1 MTPTKQEAWAE
12 KEGLQLSHEA
22 HCRYCDR
29 WQSTPHPAAK
39 CLSDVEGMAEEIT
52 AALLSAH
59 TKGGEERERALGW
72 TGATCAVCGFRYQER
87 HGHIIPCP
95 VCELTQAREA
105 ISHRNERI
113 EQMGQEV
120 ASGITKMG
128 DLRAELANL
137 NVLLPC
143 GHRKVDMDDSY
154 GECVFCT
161 YKRGYEEYETELR
174 QAHADLERAEAKTV
188 QALTFGVE
196 WALKSAT
203 SRHHL
208 PMSWDAGFPESKAGA
223 LLAWIEKE
231 QALVAGKGEG

>member
-87 HGHIIPCP
+87 HGYIIPCP
-95 VCELTQAREA
+95 VC
-105 ISHRNERI
+105 
-113 EQMGQEV
+113 
-120 ASGITKMG
+120 
-128 DLRAELANL
+128 ELANL

-143 GHRKVDMDDSY
+143 GHRKVDNDDSY
-154 GECVFCT
+154 GECVFCSF
-161 YKRGYEEYETELR
+161 KNGYHEF
-174 QAHADLERAEAKTV
+174 ERE
-188 QALTFGVE
+188 
-196 WALKSAT
+196 
-203 SRHHL
+203 
-208 PMSWDAGFPESKAGA
+208 
-223 LLAWIEKE
+223 
-231 QALVAGKGEG
+231 